1 MAAKPRLE
9 VACLPRRNHL
19 QRGLHQLRQ
28 VVRMHGRSAS
38 SQIGPDSDERRERID
53 DLPKLGFGCPNVLGI
68 PAECFR
74 GTDAA
79 DVMTRLLLEHVTQ
92 QHRMCNY
99 WMQLSHVTA
108 CRRRAAVAFLLKK
121 RVARRPSH
129 PRATI
134 VLRETVRGPPP
145 APPPQDLRL
154 PTDVVESRSCVLPR
168 SGRGRYAKGRWTWKS

>member
-1 MAAKPRLE
+1 
-9 VACLPRRNHL
+9 
-19 QRGLHQLRQ
+19 
-28 VVRMHGRSAS
+28 STI

-74 GTDAA
+74 GTDTA

-92 QHRMCNY
+92 QHWMCNY
-99 WMQLSHVTA
+99 WMQVSHVTA

-129 PRATI
+129 PRGLYEAHF
-134 VLRETVRGPPP
+134 
-145 APPPQDLRL
+145 L
-154 PTDVVESRSCVLPR
+154 PLLP
-168 SGRGRYAKGRWTWKS
+168 SLTLHGRGRVAGNERHHRAARVDLRHHRPRPRLPP